1 MKVDPAIN
9 QSLNTVLK
17 ESLTLINQYFLH
29 ARMLEDW
36 GFAGLGKENYKA
48 SIAAMKESDKIIK
61 RILFLEGLPNL
72 QHLGRLQ
79 IGENVTEVLQGDLAL
94 ETQMRDALVQSI
106 TFLET
111 QQDYIS
117 RDELEQLLEAS
128 EERIDWLETQL
139 SLLQDLGSE
148 NYLQSIM

>member
-9 QSLNTVLK
+9 HSLNTVLK

-36 GFAGLGKENYKA
+36 GFSGLGKETYKA
-48 SIAAMKESDKIIK
+48 SIDAMKESDKIIK

-79 IGENVTEVLQGDLAL
+79 IGENVTEVLQGNLSL
-94 ETQMRDALVQSI
+94 ETQMREALVQSI

-117 RDELEQLLEAS
+117 RDELEEILEAS
-128 EERIDWLETQL
+128 EERIDWLETQM